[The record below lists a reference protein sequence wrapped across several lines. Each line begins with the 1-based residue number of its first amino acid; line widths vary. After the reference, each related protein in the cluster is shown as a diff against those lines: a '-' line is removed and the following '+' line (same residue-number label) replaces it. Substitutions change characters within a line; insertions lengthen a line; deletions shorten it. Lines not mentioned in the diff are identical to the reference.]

1 MGPPPGVSCCGGCG
15 SSRLLA
21 WCFLL
26 ALSPHAP
33 GSRGAEA
40 VWTAYLNVSWRA
52 PQPGVN
58 RTVWELS
65 EEGVYGQDSPLEPV
79 AGVLVPPDGPGALNA
94 CNPHTNF
101 TVPTVWGSTV
111 QVSWLALIQRGGG
124 CTFADKIHLAYERGA
139 SGAVIFNFP
148 GTRNEVIPMSHPG
161 AGDIVA
167 IMIGNLKGTKILHS
181 IQKGVQ
187 VTMVI
192 EVGKKHGPW
201 VNHYS
206 IFFVSVSFFIITAA
220 TVGYFIFYSARR
232 LRNARAQSRKQRQL
246 KADAKKAI
254 GRLQL
259 RTLKQGDKEIGPDGD
274 SCAVCIELYKP
285 NDLVRILTCNHIFHK
300 TCVDPWLLEHRTCP
314 MCKCDILKALGIEV
328 DVEDGSVSLQVPVSN
343 ETSNSASPHE
353 EDNHSETASSGY
365 ASVQGAD
372 EPPLEEHVQ
381 SANENLQ
388 LVNHEASCVSVDVV
402 PHVDNPTFEEDE
414 TPDHATAVR
423 EIKS

>member
-1 MGPPPGVSCCGGCG
+1 MGPLPGTRVSCCGDCG

-26 ALSPHAP
+26 ALSPHTP

-40 VWTAYLNVSWRA
+40 VWTAYLNVSWRV
-52 PQPGVN
+52 PHTGVN

-79 AGVLVPPDGPGALNA
+79 AGVLVPHGPGA
-94 CNPHTNF
+94 
-101 TVPTVWGSTV
+101 
-111 QVSWLALIQRGGG
+111 
-124 CTFADKIHLAYERGA
+124 
-139 SGAVIFNFP
+139 
-148 GTRNEVIPMSHPG
+148 

-167 IMIGNLKGTKILHS
+167 IMIGNLKGTKILQS
-181 IQKGVQ
+181 IQKGIQ

-232 LRNARAQSRKQRQL
+232 LRNARAHSRKQRQL

-285 NDLVRILTCNHIFHK
+285 NDVIRILTCNHIFHK
-300 TCVDPWLLEHRTCP
+300 ICVDPWLLEHRTCP

-328 DVEDGSVSLQVPVSN
+328 DVEDGSVSLQVPVSSDP
-343 ETSNSASPHE
+343 SNSASVHE
-353 EDNHSETASSGY
+353 DDNHSETASSGY

-388 LVNHEASCVSVDVV
+388 LVNHEANSVAVDVV

-414 TPDHATAVR
+414 TPNQETSVQ

>member
-1 MGPPPGVSCCGGCG
+1 MNQETK
-15 SSRLLA
+15 SSFQLLVIFT
-21 WCFLL
+21 FLFKIT
-26 ALSPHAP
+26 ASFSINAYVTVTYYNET
-33 GSRGAEA
+33 SNYTSAE
-40 VWTAYLNVSWRA
+40 TC
-52 PQPGVN
+52 
-58 RTVWELS
+58 EC
-65 EEGVYGQDSPLEPV
+65 GVYGLASPV
-79 AGVLVPPDGPGALNA
+79 ANAMGVVGIPKNNNYQA
-94 CNPHTNF
+94 CDYNTEF
-101 TVPTVWGSTV
+101 TYTKKPWI
-111 QVSWLALIQRGGG
+111 ALIERGN
-124 CTFADKIHLAYERGA
+124 CTFSEKIQTAGRRNAD
-139 SGAVIFNFP
+139 AVVIYNLPETGNQTIQMANF
-148 GTRNEVIPMSHPG
+148 G

-167 IMIGNLKGTKILHS
+167 IMIGNLKGTKILQS
-181 IQKGVQ
+181 IQRGIQ

-285 NDLVRILTCNHIFHK
+285 NDLVRILTCNHVFHK

-343 ETSNSASPHE
+343 ETSSNASPHE
-353 EDNHSETASSGY
+353 EDNRSETASSGY

-372 EPPLEEHVQ
+372 EPPLEEHAH

-388 LVNHEASCVSVDVV
+388 LVNHEANSMAVDVV

-414 TPDHATAVR
+414 SPDQETTVR

>member
-1 MGPPPGVSCCGGCG
+1 MNQENKSSCFQ
-15 SSRLLA
+15 LLVIFT
-21 WCFLL
+21 FLFKIT
-26 ALSPHAP
+26 AP
-33 GSRGAEA
+33 FS
-40 VWTAYLNVSWRA
+40 VNAYV
-52 PQPGVN
+52 
-58 RTVWELS
+58 TVTYYNETS
-65 EEGVYGQDSPLEPV
+65 NYTSTETCECGVYGLASPV
-79 AGVLVPPDGPGALNA
+79 ANALGMVGIPKNNNYQA
-94 CNPHTNF
+94 CDYNTEFTN
-101 TVPTVWGSTV
+101 TKKPWI
-111 QVSWLALIQRGGG
+111 ALIERGN
-124 CTFADKIHLAYERGA
+124 CTFSEKIQTAGRRNAD
-139 SGAVIFNFP
+139 AVVIYNVPEAGNQTIQMANF
-148 GTRNEVIPMSHPG
+148 G

-167 IMIGNLKGTKILHS
+167 IMIGNLKGTKILQS
-181 IQKGVQ
+181 IQRGIQ

-353 EDNHSETASSGY
+353 EDNRSETASSGY

-388 LVNHEASCVSVDVV
+388 LVNHEASSMAVDVI

-414 TPDHATAVR
+414 TPDQETAVR

>member
-1 MGPPPGVSCCGGCG
+1 MNWKTKYSFLQ
-15 SSRLLA
+15 LLIIFT
-21 WCFLL
+21 FLL
-26 ALSPHAP
+26 QSTASFQMNAYVTVTYFNE
-33 GSRGAEA
+33 SSNYTKTEA
-40 VWTAYLNVSWRA
+40 C
-52 PQPGVN
+52 
-58 RTVWELS
+58 EC
-65 EEGVYGQDSPLEPV
+65 GVYGLASPV
-79 AGVLVPPDGPGALNA
+79 ANAMGVVGIPKNGSYQA
-94 CNPHTNF
+94 CDYNTQFTN
-101 TVPTVWGSTV
+101 TDKPWI
-111 QVSWLALIQRGGG
+111 ALIERGN
-124 CTFADKIHLAYERGA
+124 CTFSEKIQTAGRSNAD
-139 SGAVIFNFP
+139 AVVIYNSPETGNQTIQMANF
-148 GTRNEVIPMSHPG
+148 G
-161 AGDIVA
+161 AGNIVA
-167 IMIGNLKGTKILHS
+167 IMIGNLKGTKILQS
-181 IQKGVQ
+181 IQKGIQ

-254 GRLQL
+254 GKLQL

-343 ETSNSASPHE
+343 ETSNTASPHE

-372 EPPLEEHVQ
+372 EPPLEEHAQ

-388 LVNHEASCVSVDVV
+388 LVNHEANSVAVDVV

-414 TPDHATAVR
+414 TPGQEMAVR
-423 EIKS
+423 EVKS

>member
-1 MGPPPGVSCCGGCG
+1 MGPPPGAGVSYRGSCGF
-15 SSRLLA
+15 SRLLA

-26 ALSPHAP
+26 ALSPQAP

-40 VWTAYLNVSWRA
+40 VWTAYLNVSWRV
-52 PQPGVN
+52 PHTGVN

-101 TVPTVWGSTV
+101 TVPTVPGDWGRSV
-111 QVSWLALIQRGGG
+111 HVSWLALIQRGGG
-124 CTFADKIHLAYERGA
+124 CTFADKIHLAQERGA

-167 IMIGNLKGTKILHS
+167 IMIGNLKGTKILQS
-181 IQKGVQ
+181 IQRGIQ

-206 IFFVSVSFFIITAA
+206 IFLVSVSFFIITAA

-232 LRNARAQSRKQRQL
+232 LRNARAQNRKQRQL

-285 NDLVRILTCNHIFHK
+285 NDLVRILTCK
-300 TCVDPWLLEHRTCP
+300 W
-314 MCKCDILKALGIEV
+314 ILKMDQCLYK
-328 DVEDGSVSLQVPVSN
+328 SLYPMKLLIVP
-343 ETSNSASPHE
+343 
-353 EDNHSETASSGY
+353 
-365 ASVQGAD
+365 
-372 EPPLEEHVQ
+372 L
-381 SANENLQ
+381 LMKKII
-388 LVNHEASCVSVDVV
+388 
-402 PHVDNPTFEEDE
+402 
-414 TPDHATAVR
+414 AVR
-423 EIKS
+423 LHHLDMLQFREQMNRLWRNMCSQQMKIYSW

>member
-1 MGPPPGVSCCGGCG
+1 MNRKTK
-15 SSRLLA
+15 SSFLQLLVIFT
-21 WCFLL
+21 FLL
-26 ALSPHAP
+26 QS
-33 GSRGAEA
+33 
-40 VWTAYLNVSWRA
+40 TASFSMNAYV
-52 PQPGVN
+52 
-58 RTVWELS
+58 TVTYFNASSNYTET
-65 EEGVYGQDSPLEPV
+65 ETCECGVYGLASPV
-79 AGVLVPPDGPGALNA
+79 ANAMGVVGIPKSSNYKA
-94 CNPHTNF
+94 CDYNTEFTN
-101 TVPTVWGSTV
+101 TDKPWI
-111 QVSWLALIQRGGG
+111 ALIERGN
-124 CTFADKIHLAYERGA
+124 CTFSEKIQTASRSHAD
-139 SGAVIFNFP
+139 AVVIYNSPETGNQTIQMANF
-148 GTRNEVIPMSHPG
+148 G

-167 IMIGNLKGTKILHS
+167 IMIGNLKGTKILQS
-181 IQKGVQ
+181 IQKGIQ

-343 ETSNSASPHE
+343 EASNTASPHE
-353 EDNHSETASSGY
+353 EDNRSETASSGY

-372 EPPLEEHVQ
+372 EPPLEEHAQ

-388 LVNHEASCVSVDVV
+388 LVNHEANSVAVDVV

-414 TPDHATAVR
+414 TPEQETAVR